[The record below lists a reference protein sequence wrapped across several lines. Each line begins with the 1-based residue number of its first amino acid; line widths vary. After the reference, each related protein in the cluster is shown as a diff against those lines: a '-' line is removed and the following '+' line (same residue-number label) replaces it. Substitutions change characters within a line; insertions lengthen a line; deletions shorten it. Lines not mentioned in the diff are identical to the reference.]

1 MNSTHPQFTPVSP
14 ARSRTAAF
22 AAIGLFA
29 LAGALVGA
37 AAGGSAAKPAIE
49 IKRDATPVARGQL
62 EAASFSAVVKR
73 VAPSVVKITTETKA
87 KRISANAAQLPPGF
101 DNPMFHQFFGGRLP
115 EMQTQPTSGLGSG
128 VIISADGY
136 IATNNHVVEGADTV
150 TVALADGREFTAK
163 VVGRD
168 PQTDLAVVKI
178 DAKDLPAITLAD
190 SAKSE
195 VGDRV
200 LAIGNPFGIG
210 ETVTSGIVSAKGRNI
225 GLLAEV
231 EGFEDFIQT
240 DAAINPGNS
249 GGALVDVNGRLLGIN
264 TAILSR
270 SGGFQGVGL
279 AVPANLVSQ
288 VADSLVKSG
297 KVTRG
302 YLGVNIQTITPA
314 LAESFGL
321 KSNRGALVSDIVPN
335 SPAAKAGLK
344 EGDVV
349 TALNGEPVT
358 DANNLKNQVSSFA
371 PGTTVNLE
379 VLRDGKSQKI
389 AATTGER
396 PGSKKAAKGLD
407 AISKYDA
414 NDEGV
419 LNGVAVDDLDRSG
432 RREMNFPAHLKG
444 AVITQVAPDSPS
456 ARAGLKPGD
465 VILEINRQP
474 VATAKDAIELS
485 TKAESKKTLLKLWS
499 KGSTIFVVVDETG
512 ATKDKDGSQ

>member
-1 MNSTHPQFTPVSP
+1 M
-14 ARSRTAAF
+14 
-22 AAIGLFA
+22 
-29 LAGALVGA
+29 
-37 AAGGSAAKPAIE
+37 
-49 IKRDATPVARGQL
+49 
-62 EAASFSAVVKR
+62 
-73 VAPSVVKITTETKA
+73 KITTETKA
-87 KRISANAAQLPPGF
+87 KRVSANAANLPPGF
-101 DNPMFHQFFGGRLP
+101 DNPAFRQFFGNRLP
-115 EMQTQPTSGLGSG
+115 EMQTQPQNGLGSG
-128 VIISADGY
+128 VIVSADGY
-136 IATNNHVVEGADTV
+136 VVTNNHVVDGADIV
-150 TVALADGREFTAK
+150 TVALTDGREFTAK

-178 DAKDLPAITLAD
+178 DAKDLPAVTFAD

-225 GLLAEV
+225 GILAEV
-231 EGFEDFIQT
+231 EGYEDFIQT

-249 GGALVDVNGRLLGIN
+249 GGALVDINGRLLGIN

-288 VADSLVKSG
+288 VADSLVKTG

-314 LAESFGL
+314 LAESFSL
-321 KSNRGALVSDIVPN
+321 KNNKGALIADIVPN

-349 TALNGEPVT
+349 TALNGQPVT
-358 DANNLKNQVSSFA
+358 DANSLKNQVSAFS
-371 PGTTVNLE
+371 PGTKLNLE
-379 VLRDGKSQKI
+379 ILRDGKTDTV
-389 AATTGER
+389 AATTAER
-396 PGSKKAAKGLD
+396 PGSKRTGKGMD
-407 AISKYDA
+407 ALSKNRS

-419 LNGVAVDDLDRSG
+419 LNGVAVEDIDRNG
-432 RREMNFPAHLKG
+432 RRELSLPAKLKG
-444 AVITQVAPDSPS
+444 AVITQVEPGSAS

-465 VILEINRQP
+465 VILEINREP
-474 VATAKDAIELS
+474 VANAKDAIELS

-499 KGSTIFVVVDETG
+499 RGNTLFVVVDETG
-512 ATKDKDGSQ
+512 SDKDSQ